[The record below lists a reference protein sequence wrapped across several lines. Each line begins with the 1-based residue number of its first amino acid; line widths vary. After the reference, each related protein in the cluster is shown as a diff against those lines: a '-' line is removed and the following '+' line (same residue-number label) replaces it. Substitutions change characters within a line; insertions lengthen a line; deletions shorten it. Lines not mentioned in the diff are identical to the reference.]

1 MTASVLVVDD
11 DDDLR
16 ETICDV
22 LSDEGIE
29 FASAANGEEALAYLR
44 SAPLPSMILLDL
56 SMPVM
61 DGVTFREI
69 QRADPALAG
78 IPVVVFSAA
87 ASVAEK
93 VRDLGVDMVLKKPL
107 KLDQLLA
114 IVENYC
120 GPRSAAGLVPGR
132 S

>member
-1 MTASVLVVDD
+1 MTACVLVVDD

-22 LSDEGIE
+22 LADEGIE
-29 FASAANGEEALAYLR
+29 FASAANGAEALAYLR
-44 SAPLPSMILLDL
+44 AGRLPAMILLDL

-61 DGVTFREI
+61 DGVEFREI
-69 QRADPALAG
+69 QRADPTLAQ

-87 ASVAEK
+87 ASLAEK
-93 VRDLGVDMVLKKPL
+93 VRDLGVETVLKKPL

-114 IVENYC
+114 VVTKHC
-120 GPRSAAGLVPGR
+120 GPSSAA
-132 S
+132 

>member
-1 MTASVLVVDD
+1 MTPCVLVVDD

-22 LSDEGIE
+22 LADEGIL

-44 SAPLPSMILLDL
+44 SSPSPSMILLDL
-56 SMPVM
+56 TMPVM
-61 DGVTFREI
+61 DGITFREI
-69 QRADPALAG
+69 QRADPVLAG

-93 VRDLGVDMVLKKPL
+93 VRELGVDLVLKKPL

-114 IVENYC
+114 VVARYC
-120 GPRSAAGLVPGR
+120 GPRSAG
-132 S
+132 